1 MLAVV
6 INYNSGNKQLILGVR
21 LKFLKDIH
29 FYPIAIAAFPIL
41 ALLASNIREVELEVG
56 VRPLLLSI
64 TFAVLLIFILRL
76 VIGEWQKA
84 SLLVAFFFLLFFS
97 YGHIYESLQG
107 TPILGVDLGHHRYLV
122 VAYALVMVLG
132 GYWILKIARGGPEV
146 SWALNVI
153 ALIIVVIPIF
163 QIANHLWVER
173 VSEEVSEA
181 NSEFPMLEF
190 EGDESPDIYYIILD
204 AYLREDALLEDMEF
218 DNSSFIQE
226 LTGLG
231 FHVMECSRSNYGF
244 TQASLTSSLNMAYLP
259 DLTPRLESV
268 GLDSNNYWLLLKRNL
283 VREQLER
290 IGYQT
295 VAFDTGYDWS
305 QLDDADYYFERSIS
319 PITSNVANQFER
331 LLFRTTAGVVL
342 TDFQYKVMYEQFKD
356 TNLPY
361 RAHVDRQLFLLDQLP
376 KIPSIEEPTFSFVHI
391 LIPHVPYVFGPNGEI
406 LTDPGYFSGGKAQPV
421 NEEYRKKG
429 YTGQIE
435 FINARMSEILEILI
449 EESDVPPIIVL
460 QADTGTGS
468 GSEYKILNAYYLPD
482 DGYDSL
488 FSTISPV
495 NTFRL
500 IFDQYFGT
508 SLGLL
513 PDYSIGGVS
522 KDDLVLENSEACLQL
537 GERTN

>member
-1 MLAVV
+1 
-6 INYNSGNKQLILGVR
+6 
-21 LKFLKDIH
+21 
-29 FYPIAIAAFPIL
+29 
-41 ALLASNIREVELEVG
+41 
-56 VRPLLLSI
+56 
-64 TFAVLLIFILRL
+64 
-76 VIGEWQKA
+76 
-84 SLLVAFFFLLFFS
+84 
-97 YGHIYESLQG
+97 
-107 TPILGVDLGHHRYLV
+107 
-122 VAYALVMVLG
+122 
-132 GYWILKIARGGPEV
+132 
-146 SWALNVI
+146 
-153 ALIIVVIPIF
+153 
-163 QIANHLWVER
+163 
-173 VSEEVSEA
+173 
-181 NSEFPMLEF
+181 
-190 EGDESPDIYYIILD
+190 
-204 AYLREDALLEDMEF
+204 
-218 DNSSFIQE
+218 
-226 LTGLG
+226 
-231 FHVMECSRSNYGF
+231 
-244 TQASLTSSLNMAYLP
+244 MAYLP

-268 GLDSNNYWLLLKRNL
+268 GLASNNYWLLLKHNL

-290 IGYQT
+290 IGYRT

-342 TDFQYKVMYEQFKD
+342 TDFQYKVMYEQFKN

-376 KIPSIEEPTFSFVHI
+376 KIPSIEGPTFSFVHI

-435 FINARMSEILEILI
+435 FINARMLEILEILI

-460 QADTGTGS
+460 QADTGAGR
-468 GSEYKILNAYYLPD
+468 GSEFKILNAYYLPG
-482 DGYDSL
+482 DGYDFL
-488 FSTISPV
+488 YPTISPV

-500 IFDQYFGT
+500 IFDKYFGT

-522 KDDLVLENSEACLQL
+522 QDDLVLENSEACLQL
-537 GERTN
+537 GE

>member
-1 MLAVV
+1 M
-6 INYNSGNKQLILGVR
+6 
-21 LKFLKDIH
+21 KFFKGIQ

-41 ALLASNIREVELEVG
+41 ALLASNIQEVELEVG
-56 VRPLLLSI
+56 VRSLLLSI
-64 TFAVLLIFILRL
+64 TSAVLLVLILRL
-76 VIGEWQKA
+76 VLGEWQKA
-84 SLLVAFFFLLFFS
+84 SLLVVFFFLLFFS

-107 TPILGVDLGHHRYLV
+107 ALILGVDLGHHRYLV
-122 VAYALVMVLG
+122 VIYGLVMVLG
-132 GYWILKIARGGPEV
+132 GYGILKMAGGRREV
-146 SWALNVI
+146 SWALNVMG
-153 ALIIVVIPIF
+153 LILVVIPIF
-163 QIANHLWVER
+163 QIANHLWAVS
-173 VSEEVSEA
+173 VSEGVSEA
-181 NSEFPMLEF
+181 NDEGSILEY

-204 AYLREDALLEDMEF
+204 AYLRKDALLDEREF
-218 DNSSFIQE
+218 DNSPFLQE
-226 LTGLG
+226 LGGLG
-231 FHVMECSRSNYGF
+231 FHVMECSRSNYSF

-268 GLDSNNYWLLLKRNL
+268 GLASNNYWLLLKHNL

-290 IGYQT
+290 IGYRT

-331 LLFRTTAGVVL
+331 LLFKTTAGVVL

-376 KIPSIEEPTFSFVHI
+376 KIPSIEGPTFSFVHI

-421 NEEYRKKG
+421 NEEYRMKG

-435 FINARMSEILEILI
+435 FINARMLEILEILI

-460 QADTGTGS
+460 QADTGAER
-468 GSEYKILNAYYLPD
+468 GSEFKILNAYYLPG
-482 DGYDSL
+482 DGYDFL
-488 FSTISPV
+488 YPTISPV

-500 IFDQYFGT
+500 IFDTYFGT

-513 PDYSIGGVS
+513 PDYSIGGTS

-537 GERTN
+537 GE